1 MERTAEGSSC
11 QTARVQITAIQSIS
25 TNTFLGK
32 RETSIVQ
39 PSKSLYFMIINS
51 VKALIKDSL
60 RRVGVDLRMYRRS
73 SDAFLVKKD
82 LLKNCVQP
90 LTIFDI
96 GANEGQTTERYSKMF
111 PTAKIYSFEPVPE
124 VFTLLERKFHENP
137 QIIVNQLAVSD
148 AVGTADFYLHAYGS
162 NVWNSLLPKAPDS
175 IIVPEDVS
183 AVKVPTITIDVF
195 CDRHNIKTIDL
206 LKLDI
211 QGGEL
216 LALNGALNMLQ
227 KGRINLIYS
236 EVNFGNLYEGQ
247 AMFQDIAAYLHDFGY
262 RTYGLYNF
270 YNPNDGPLGWG
281 DAIFFRPSKDTSQE

>member
-1 MERTAEGSSC
+1 M
-11 QTARVQITAIQSIS
+11 
-25 TNTFLGK
+25 K
-32 RETSIVQ
+32 
-39 PSKSLYFMIINS
+39 INS
-51 VKALIKDSL
+51 FKGLIKDSF
-60 RRVGVDLRMYRRS
+60 RRLGLDLRVYRPS
-73 SDAFLVKKD
+73 SDAFLVKKE
-82 LLKNCVQP
+82 LLKKCVQP

-96 GANEGQTTERYSKMF
+96 GANEGQTTQRYSQMF

-124 VFTLLERKFHENP
+124 VFSILERKFHENP

-148 AVGTADFYLHAYGS
+148 AVGTADFYLHAYTS
-162 NVWNSLLPKAPDS
+162 NVWNSLLPKAS
-175 IIVPEDVS
+175 GSKIVPEDVS

-195 CDRHNIKTIDL
+195 CDQHNINTIDL

-216 LALNGALNMLQ
+216 LALKGALNMLQ
-227 KGRINLIYS
+227 KGGIKLIYS
-236 EVNFGNLYEGQ
+236 EVNFCDLYEGQ

-262 RTYGLYNF
+262 RTYGLYNI

>member
-1 MERTAEGSSC
+1 MERTAEGSIC
-11 QTARVQITAIQSIS
+11 QTARVLITAIQSIS
-25 TNTFLGK
+25 TNTFFGK

-39 PSKSLYFMIINS
+39 PSKSLYFMKINFF
-51 VKALIKDSL
+51 KALIKNSL
-60 RRVGVDLRMYRRS
+60 RRVGLDLRIYRPS

-82 LLKNCVQP
+82 LLKKCVQP

-96 GANEGQTTERYSKMF
+96 GANEGQITDRYSQMF

-124 VFTLLERKFHENP
+124 VFTILERKFHENP

-148 AVGTADFYLHAYGS
+148 AVGTADFYLHAFTS
-162 NVWNSLLPKAPDS
+162 NVWNSLLPKDPGS
-175 IIVPEDVS
+175 NIVPEDVS

-216 LALNGALNMLQ
+216 LALKGALNMLQ
-227 KGRINLIYS
+227 KGAIKLIYS
-236 EVNFGNLYEGQ
+236 EINFCDLYEGQ

-262 RTYGLYNF
+262 RTYGLYNL
-270 YNPNDGPLGWG
+270 YSPNDGALGWG
-281 DAIFFRPSKDTSQE
+281 DAIFFRPFQDTSQE

>member
-1 MERTAEGSSC
+1 
-11 QTARVQITAIQSIS
+11 
-25 TNTFLGK
+25 
-32 RETSIVQ
+32 
-39 PSKSLYFMIINS
+39 MIINF
-51 VKALIKDSL
+51 VKALIKDL
-60 RRVGVDLRMYRRS
+60 FRRIGVDLRMYRRS

-111 PTAKIYSFEPVPE
+111 PTATIYSFEPVPE
-124 VFTLLERKFHENP
+124 VFTILERKFHGNP

-148 AVGTADFYLHAYGS
+148 AVGTADIYLHAS
-162 NVWNSLLPKAPDS
+162 TVSVWNSLLPKVS
-175 IIVPEDVS
+175 GSNIVPEDVS
-183 AVKVPTITIDVF
+183 VIKVPTITIDVF
-195 CDRHNIKTIDL
+195 CERHNIKTIDL

-216 LALNGALNMLQ
+216 LALKGALNMLQ
-227 KGRINLIYS
+227 KRGIKLIYS
-236 EVNFGNLYEGQ
+236 EVNFCDLYEGQ

-281 DAIFFRPSKDTSQE
+281 DAIFFRPSPDTSQE

>member
-1 MERTAEGSSC
+1 METTAEGSSC

-25 TNTFLGK
+25 THTFFGK
-32 RETSIVQ
+32 REISIVQ
-39 PSKSLYFMIINS
+39 PSKSLYFMKIDS
-51 VKALIKDSL
+51 FKALIKDSF
-60 RRVGVDLRMYRRS
+60 RRFGVDLRTYRPS
-73 SDAFLVKKD
+73 SDAFLVKKE
-82 LLKNCVQP
+82 LLKKCVQP

-96 GANEGQTTERYSKMF
+96 GANEGQTTDRYSQMF
-111 PTAKIYSFEPVPE
+111 PTAKIYCFEPVPE
-124 VFTLLERKFHENP
+124 VFTILERKFHENP

-148 AVGTADFYLHAYGS
+148 AVGTADFYLHAS
-162 NVWNSLLPKAPDS
+162 TLNVWNSLLPKVS
-175 IIVPEDVS
+175 GSIVPEDLS

-216 LALNGALNMLQ
+216 LALKGALNMLQ
-227 KGRINLIYS
+227 KGGIKLIYS
-236 EVNFGNLYEGQ
+236 EVNFSDLYQGQ

>member
-1 MERTAEGSSC
+1 M
-11 QTARVQITAIQSIS
+11 
-25 TNTFLGK
+25 K
-32 RETSIVQ
+32 
-39 PSKSLYFMIINS
+39 INS
-51 VKALIKDSL
+51 FKALIKDSF
-60 RRVGVDLRMYRRS
+60 RRFGLDLRVYRPS
-73 SDAFLVKKD
+73 SDAFLVKKE

-111 PTAKIYSFEPVPE
+111 PTATIYSFEPMPE

-148 AVGTADFYLHAYGS
+148 AVGTADFYLHAYTS

-175 IIVPEDVS
+175 NIVPEDVS
-183 AVKVPTITIDVF
+183 AIKVPTITIDVF
-195 CDRHNIKTIDL
+195 CDRHNINTIDL

-216 LALNGALNMLQ
+216 LALKGALNMLQ
-227 KGRINLIYS
+227 KGGIKLIYS
-236 EVNFGNLYEGQ
+236 EVNFSDLYEGQ

>member
-1 MERTAEGSSC
+1 MK
-11 QTARVQITAIQSIS
+11 I
-25 TNTFLGK
+25 N
-32 RETSIVQ
+32 
-39 PSKSLYFMIINS
+39 YF
-51 VKALIKDSL
+51 KGLIKHL
-60 RRVGVDLRMYRRS
+60 FRRFGLDLRVYRPS
-73 SDAFLVKKD
+73 SDAFLVKKK
-82 LLKNCVQP
+82 LLKKSVQP

-96 GANEGQTTERYSKMF
+96 GANEGQTTERYLKMF

-183 AVKVPTITIDVF
+183 TVKVPTITIDLF
-195 CDRHNIKTIDL
+195 CERHNITTIDL

-216 LALNGALNMLQ
+216 LALKGALNMLQ
-227 KGRINLIYS
+227 KGGIKLIYS
-236 EVNFGNLYEGQ
+236 EVNFCDLYEGQ

-262 RTYGLYNF
+262 RTYGLYNI

-281 DAIFFRPSKDTSQE
+281 DAIFFRPSKETSQE

>member
-1 MERTAEGSSC
+1 MERIAESSSC

-25 TNTFLGK
+25 TNTFFGK
-32 RETSIVQ
+32 GETSIVQ
-39 PSKSLYFMIINS
+39 PSQSLYFMKIHFF
-51 VKALIKDSL
+51 KTLIKDSL
-60 RRVGVDLRMYRRS
+60 RRFGLNLSIYRPS
-73 SDAFLVKKD
+73 LDAFLVKKE
-82 LLKNCVQP
+82 LLKKCVQP

-96 GANEGQTTERYSKMF
+96 GGNEGEITERYSQMF
-111 PTAKIYSFEPVPE
+111 PTAKIYSFEPVPD
-124 VFTLLERKFHENP
+124 VFTTLERKFHENP

-148 AVGTADFYLHAYGS
+148 AVGTTDIYLHGYEASG
-162 NVWNSLLPKAPDS
+162 WNSMLPKLS
-175 IIVPEDVS
+175 GSIVPEDVS

-195 CDRHNIKTIDL
+195 CDRHNINTIDL

-216 LALNGALNMLQ
+216 LALKGALNMLQ
-227 KGRINLIYS
+227 KGVIKLIYS
-236 EVNFGNLYEGQ
+236 EVLFCDLYEGQ

-270 YNPNDGPLGWG
+270 CYSKDGALGWG